1 MVKHELIRT
10 AAGKNNDKQKQEA
23 DFRSEQI
30 ILRDFRQ
37 LELRMKRYEL
47 LSVLLGLVAFVIAS
61 IHYEVE
67 FPNLP

>member
-10 AAGKNNDKQKQEA
+10 AAENNNDKQKQEA
-23 DFRSEQI
+23 DFRIEQI